1 MQITNK
7 PSLFAPVTI
16 ILETQEEVNRL
27 TDILYN
33 IDISNHMENNQPEQ
47 ADMIR
52 DIRVYLF
59 DYTCA
64 DYKNGKC

>member
-1 MQITNK
+1 MQVTNK
-7 PSLFAPVTI
+7 PSLFAPVSI

-33 IDISNHMENNQPEQ
+33 IDISNHMEDNHPDQ

-64 DYKNGKC
+64 NYKNGKC